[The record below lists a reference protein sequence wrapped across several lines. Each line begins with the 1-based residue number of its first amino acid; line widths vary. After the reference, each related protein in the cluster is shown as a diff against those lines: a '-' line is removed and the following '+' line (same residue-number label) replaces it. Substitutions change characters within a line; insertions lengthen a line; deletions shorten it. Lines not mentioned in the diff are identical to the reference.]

1 MGSRKFLA
9 LFFGAIILPLSGCAP
24 LLVFGTVGTTGVIMA
39 DRRTNEVML
48 EDQEIE
54 FKIDGIIRD
63 LPDSSKNHINK
74 VSYNRQVLLAGE
86 VYTREIGLTLEDKV
100 KQIPGVTHVFNELVI
115 APPSTF
121 SERSQDSLLTA
132 KVKGEIALLT
142 ISPDFYA
149 GNVKVVTERGIVYLM
164 GLLKP
169 SEMQPVIDKARSVS
183 GVIEV
188 VPLFQ
193 TYYPKEK
200 TKE

>member
-1 MGSRKFLA
+1 MKSKKLIA
-9 LFFGAIILPLSGCAP
+9 ILFGVLILPLSGCAP
-24 LLVFGTVGTTGVIMA
+24 LLVFGTVGTTGAIMA
-39 DRRTNEVML
+39 DRRPNSVIVK
-48 EDQEIE
+48 DQEIE
-54 FKIDGIIRD
+54 IEVDKIVSD
-63 LPDSSKNHINK
+63 LPDGSKNYINK
-74 VSYNRQVLLAGE
+74 VSYNRVVLLAGE
-86 VYTREIGLTLEDKV
+86 VHTREIGLTLEDKV
-100 KQIPGVTHVFNELVI
+100 KQINGVTHVYNELVI

-121 SERSQDSLLTA
+121 SERSQDAFLTA

-164 GLLKP
+164 GLLKT

-193 TYYPKEK
+193 TYHPK
-200 TKE
+200 

>member
-1 MGSRKFLA
+1 MKSRKLLA
-9 LFFGAIILPLSGCAP
+9 VILGAIILPLSGCAP

-39 DRRTNEVML
+39 DRRPNSVML

-54 FKIDGIIRD
+54 LKVDKVIRD
-63 LPDSSKNHINK
+63 LPYGSKNHINK
-74 VSYNRQVLLAGE
+74 VSYNRVVLLAGE
-86 VYTREIGLTLEDKV
+86 VHTREVGLTLEEGVRK
-100 KQIPGVTHVFNELVI
+100 IPGVTNVYNELVI
-115 APPSTF
+115 APPSSF
-121 SERSQDSLLTA
+121 GERSQDTFLTT

-169 SEMQPVIDKARSVS
+169 TEMQPVIDRARSVS

-193 TYYPKEK
+193 TYYPEK
-200 TKE
+200 KDK

>member
-1 MGSRKFLA
+1 MKSRKLLA
-9 LFFGAIILPLSGCAP
+9 VILGAIILPLSGCAP

-39 DRRTNEVML
+39 DRRPNSVML

-54 FKIDGIIRD
+54 LKVDKVIRD
-63 LPDSSKNHINK
+63 LPYGSKNHINK
-74 VSYNRQVLLAGE
+74 VSYNRVVLLAGE
-86 VYTREIGLTLEDKV
+86 VHTREVGLTLEEGVRK
-100 KQIPGVTHVFNELVI
+100 IPGVTNVYNELVI
-115 APPSTF
+115 APPSSF
-121 SERSQDSLLTA
+121 GERSQDAFLTT

-169 SEMQPVIDKARSVS
+169 TEMQPVIDRARSVS

-193 TYYPKEK
+193 TYYPEK
-200 TKE
+200 KDK

>member
-1 MGSRKFLA
+1 MSYRKILA
-9 LFFGAIILPLSGCAP
+9 LVFGALILPLSGCAP
-24 LLVFGTVGTTGVIMA
+24 ALVFGTVGTTGVIMA
-39 DRRTNEVML
+39 DRRANSVII

-63 LPDSSKNHINK
+63 LPYSSKNHINK
-74 VSYNRQVLLAGE
+74 VSYNRHVLLAGE
-86 VYTREIGLTLEDKV
+86 VYTRDIGITLEEQV
-100 KQIPGVTHVFNELVI
+100 KKIPGVVEVYNELVI
-115 APPSTF
+115 APPSSMAERAEDTF
-121 SERSQDSLLTA
+121 ITA

-149 GNVKVVTERGIVYLM
+149 GNVKVVTERGYVYLM

-169 SEMQPVIDKARSVS
+169 TEMQSVIDAARKVS

-193 TYYPKEK
+193 TYYPEK
-200 TKE
+200 KG

>member
-1 MGSRKFLA
+1 MKSNKLLIIVLGA
-9 LFFGAIILPLSGCAP
+9 LILPLSGCAP
-24 LLVFGTVGTTGVIMA
+24 LLMFGAVGTTGVIMA
-39 DRRTNEVML
+39 DRRPKSVML

-54 FKIDGIIRD
+54 LKIDKIIRD

-74 VSYNRQVLLAGE
+74 VSYNRAVLLAGE
-86 VYTREIGLTLEDKV
+86 VHTREIGLTLEEKV
-100 KQIPGVTHVFNELVI
+100 RQVPGVTQVYNELVI
-115 APPSTF
+115 APPSTL
-121 SERSQDSLLTA
+121 SERSQDSFLTA

-149 GNVKVVTERGIVYLM
+149 GDVKVVTERGIVYLM

-169 SEMQPVIDKARSVS
+169 SEMQPVIDKARGVS

-193 TYYPKEK
+193 TYHP
-200 TKE
+200 